1 MKKYFSLMLAIV
13 TVLFFAGLV
22 MKNEWHLH
30 QSKSIF
36 IKLKPVDPRS
46 ILQGDYMA
54 LAYELNLQSLK
65 ALTGSESEALDQVIF
80 NHASVPAKVI
90 LDSRNRVIRTILDP
104 NSLSNE
110 QNLILKNPDNH
121 YQSLYPASRSFLFAE
136 GLAHCYEKAKYAS
149 YSHLWCMRGKRVAY
163 PVDCFL
169 QEIINSRAI
178 RHDKYYPECSFTT
191 R

>member
-1 MKKYFSLMLAIV
+1 MKKHFSLMLAVV

-65 ALTGSESEALDQVIF
+65 ALTESEALDQVIF

-90 LDSRNRVIRTILDP
+90 LDSRNRVIRTVLDP
-104 NSLSNE
+104 KSLSNE

-136 GLAHCYEKAKYAS
+136 GLAHCYEKAKYAEFKVNTKGEAI
-149 YSHLWCMRGKRVAY
+149 LFDLRGEELQPLNCKQQHSWWRG
-163 PVDCFL
+163 DC
-169 QEIINSRAI
+169 
-178 RHDKYYPECSFTT
+178 
-191 R
+191 

>member
-13 TVLFFAGLV
+13 TVFFAGLV

-104 NSLSNE
+104 KSLSTE
-110 QNLILKNPDNH
+110 QNLILKIRTITINLCT
-121 YQSLYPASRSFLFAE
+121 QL
-136 GLAHCYEKAKYAS
+136 LAVSYLPKA
-149 YSHLWCMRGKRVAY
+149 
-163 PVDCFL
+163 
-169 QEIINSRAI
+169 
-178 RHDKYYPECSFTT
+178 
-191 R
+191 

>member
-1 MKKYFSLMLAIV
+1 MKKHFSLMLAVV

-136 GLAHCYEKAKYAS
+136 GLAHCYEKAKYAEFKVNAKGEAI
-149 YSHLWCMRGKRVAY
+149 LFDLCGEG
-163 PVDCFL
+163 L
-169 QEIINSRAI
+169 QPLNCKQQQSWWKGTAR
-178 RHDKYYPECSFTT
+178 SL
-191 R
+191 